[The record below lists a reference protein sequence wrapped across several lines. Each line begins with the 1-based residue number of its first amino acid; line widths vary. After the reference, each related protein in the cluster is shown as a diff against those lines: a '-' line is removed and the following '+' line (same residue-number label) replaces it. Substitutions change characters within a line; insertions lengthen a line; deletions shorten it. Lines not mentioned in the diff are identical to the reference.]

1 MTHIEL
7 KSVAMRPNHL
17 AENVS
22 YGLKSLTAAISVTA
36 EFRLLLIYFLRL
48 RCFGKNSL
56 SVTHYPFDAATVFF
70 CADTSYSHYFF
81 VAGAA
86 SHGNHWERLS
96 ASRCV
101 FVHSEDDDDD
111 NFEAAAVQ
119 SVYSHFPKRY

>member
-1 MTHIEL
+1 MTETVYGRYNGRNFWRNYDQKAFGNMTHIEL

-56 SVTHYPFDAATVFF
+56 SVTHYF
-70 CADTSYSHYFF
+70 
-81 VAGAA
+81 
-86 SHGNHWERLS
+86 
-96 ASRCV
+96 
-101 FVHSEDDDDD
+101 
-111 NFEAAAVQ
+111 Q
-119 SVYSHFPKRY
+119 SIFSKPPY